1 MTIPTAAA
9 ATKLLDKMVEDDVLS
24 DSTVAGY
31 RSLLNRL
38 ARFSPTLPLARGDFE
53 AYLDDTGDTPLNT
66 QLRRYDILNRLL
78 KTDAVQLL
86 GIPNVC
92 EEVRRPR
99 KDVPASEVGPDNAA
113 AIPSQGI
120 VDRHLEVLRRDGKAV
135 PTLKR
140 YAVDLGRLVQ
150 VSATLPITEDQV
162 YAVLGDPDDYKTNT
176 RRQRFFAMSGLFNSR
191 VYLELNLRNPLLGI
205 EKPKEGDPRER
216 TFSVQEIHDLLV
228 SAENLQEL
236 AFVLLILDTG
246 IRVGEAASITIDEIQ
261 DGELSVF
268 GKNGPR
274 KVPVSPRTEYLLRQ
288 TSNERGDV
296 WYDERGRL
304 SGVQLAARF
313 RQHVIRTGI
322 TGGDLGPHTLRRR

>member
-1 MTIPTAAA
+1 M
-9 ATKLLDKMVEDDVLS
+9 
-24 DSTVAGY
+24 
-31 RSLLNRL
+31 
-38 ARFSPTLPLARGDFE
+38 
-53 AYLDDTGDTPLNT
+53 
-66 QLRRYDILNRLL
+66 L